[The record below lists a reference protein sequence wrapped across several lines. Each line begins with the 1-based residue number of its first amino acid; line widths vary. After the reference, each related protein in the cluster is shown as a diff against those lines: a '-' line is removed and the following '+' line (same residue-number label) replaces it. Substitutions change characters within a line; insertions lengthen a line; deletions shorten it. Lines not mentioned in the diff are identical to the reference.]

1 MFQILAALFILGT
14 PATNTLCPVMG
25 DPVNAQSQTVEVKG
39 IEYRVCCP
47 TCIRKLTAT
56 PEKYLNADGTPKNA
70 PKK

>member
-39 IEYRVCCP
+39 IQYRVCCP